1 MYAVPNAINFR
12 KFLIRH
18 KLRIVDLSYNNLTM
32 LPETI
37 FMRTSLEIFNAAYNQ
52 LKEIPVKA
60 LNPVQS
66 TLKQLNLEGNHI
78 STISNSQLNQI
89 QSLVILRL
97 SNNRIATV
105 DDDAFCCLPNLNI
118 LDISFNP
125 LKRLKKNTF
134 DGVRTHLQVSPM
146 ETYFFVSRKS
156 LQDVTFAGVGHCEHV
171 TEPVA
176 RPEIDGA
183 EGVQRLPQPAD
194 LCGR

>member
-1 MYAVPNAINFR
+1 
-12 KFLIRH
+12 
-18 KLRIVDLSYNNLTM
+18 
-32 LPETI
+32 
-37 FMRTSLEIFNAAYNQ
+37 MRTSLEIFNAAYNQ

-66 TLKQLNLEGNHI
+66 TLKQLNLEGNRI

-134 DGVRTHLQVSPM
+134 DGVRTHLQVSPAM
-146 ETYFFVSRKS
+146 DAYFFVSPRKS
-156 LQDVTFAGVGHCEHV
+156 MQDVT
-171 TEPVA
+171 
-176 RPEIDGA
+176 
-183 EGVQRLPQPAD
+183 
-194 LCGR
+194 